1 MKNFFCFLFLCLLLL
16 QACTYDPPKAKMT
29 IINHSANPVWVNVSV
44 DECDTFPV
52 LNSIDML
59 AYIESNK
66 SDSYILNGTKKKPI
80 IPNKKQIITLFF
92 IEDSVVRQYHMCEIS
107 KEKLFTKVVLT
118 KDELERD
125 KYLYVY
131 Q

>member
-16 QACTYDPPKAKMT
+16 ACTYDPPKARMI
-29 IINHSANPVWVNVSV
+29 IINHSVKPVWVNVSV

-92 IEDSVVRQYHMCEIS
+92 IEDTVVRQYSMREIS
-107 KEKLFTKVVLT
+107 KEKLFIKVVLT

-125 KYLYVY
+125 EYRYIY

>member
-1 MKNFFCFLFLCLLLL
+1 MNKFLFFLILCLILL
-16 QACTYDPPKAKMT
+16 QTCTYDPPKARMT

-52 LNSIDML
+52 LPSTDML
-59 AYIESNK
+59 AYIEPNK
-66 SDSYILNGTKKKPI
+66 SDSYILNGTRKKPV
-80 IPNKKQIITLFF
+80 IPNKEHIITLFF
-92 IEDSVVRQYHMCEIS
+92 IEDTVVRQYSMYEIS
-107 KEKLFTKVVLT
+107 KEKLFIKVVLT

-125 KYLYVY
+125 KYLYIY

>member
-1 MKNFFCFLFLCLLLL
+1 MKNFFCFLVLCLLLL
-16 QACTYDPPKAKMT
+16 ACTYDPPKARMT
-29 IINHSANPVWVNVSV
+29 IINHSAKPVWVNVSV

-66 SDSYILNGTKKKPI
+66 SDSYILNGTKNKPI

-92 IEDSVVRQYHMCEIS
+92 IEDTVVRQYSMCEIS
-107 KEKLFTKVVLT
+107 KEKLFIKVVLT

-125 KYLYVY
+125 KYRYIY

>member
-1 MKNFFCFLFLCLLLL
+1 
-16 QACTYDPPKAKMT
+16 MT
-29 IINHSANPVWVNVSV
+29 IINHSAKPVWVNVSV

-66 SDSYILNGTKKKPI
+66 SDSYILNGTKNKTI

-92 IEDSVVRQYHMCEIS
+92 IEDTVVRQYSMCEIS
-107 KEKLFTKVVLT
+107 KEKLFIKVVLT

-125 KYLYVY
+125 KYRYIY